1 MAKLVPSA
9 ASTTGPSS
17 ASSQSYSKHPKGPSV
32 SDNAENELAV
42 TRVINHP
49 PVAKDDRLRIEAN
62 NQVVA
67 SILDNDNDPDGDKL
81 NIISV
86 TSPTK
91 KGSTVTINDNGTVT
105 FLPASNIVGADTFS
119 YIISDGKGK
128 TDKAKVSI
136 SIKQV
141 LDRHCGSNKPRN
153 DVYKGRS
160 GTKWRRTNAK
170 SG

>member
-1 MAKLVPSA
+1 M
-9 ASTTGPSS
+9 T
-17 ASSQSYSKHPKGPSV
+17 
-32 SDNAENELAV
+32 
-42 TRVINHP
+42 NHP

-105 FLPASNIVGADTFS
+105 FSPASNIVGADTFS

-128 TDKAKVSI
+128 TDNGKVSI

-141 LDRHCGSNKPRN
+141 LDRTVDQTNHETTSTKGE
-153 DVYKGRS
+153 VGRS
-160 GTKWRRTNAK
+160 GEVQMQNQADRVHDSRDRIPQQQIQENAPTNAN
-170 SG
+170 SSNSP

>member
-1 MAKLVPSA
+1 MAKLVPRLLLLLVHR
-9 ASTTGPSS
+9 AS
-17 ASSQSYSKHPKGPSV
+17 SSQSYSKHPKVPSV
-32 SDNAENELAV
+32 SDNAENELGD
-42 TRVINHP
+42 TQVINHP
-49 PVAKDDRLRIEAN
+49 PVAKDDRLRVEAN

-81 NIISV
+81 KIISV

-105 FLPASNIVGADTFS
+105 FLPARNIVGADTFS

-128 TDKAKVSI
+128 TDNGKVSI

-141 LDRHCGSNKPRN
+141 LDRTMDQTNHETTST
-153 DVYKGRS
+153 KGE
-160 GTKWRRTNAK
+160 GELNGEKV
-170 SG
+170 

>member
-1 MAKLVPSA
+1 M
-9 ASTTGPSS
+9 
-17 ASSQSYSKHPKGPSV
+17 
-32 SDNAENELAV
+32 
-42 TRVINHP
+42 INHP

-105 FLPASNIVGADTFS
+105 FLPARNIVGADTFS

-128 TDKAKVSI
+128 TDN
-136 SIKQV
+136 
-141 LDRHCGSNKPRN
+141 G
-153 DVYKGRS
+153 
-160 GTKWRRTNAK
+160 K
-170 SG
+170 SFNYY

>member
-1 MAKLVPSA
+1 M
-9 ASTTGPSS
+9 
-17 ASSQSYSKHPKGPSV
+17 
-32 SDNAENELAV
+32 
-42 TRVINHP
+42 INHP
-49 PVAKDDRLRIEAN
+49 PVAKDDRLRTEAN

-105 FLPASNIVGADTFS
+105 FSPASNIVGADTFS

-128 TDKAKVSI
+128 TDNGKVSV

-141 LDRHCGSNKPRN
+141 LDRTVDQTNHETTSA
-153 DVYKGRS
+153 KGEVERS
-160 GTKWRRTNAK
+160 GEKGIDQMQNQADRVHDSRDRIPQQQVQDKAPTNAN
-170 SG
+170 SSNSP

>member
-1 MAKLVPSA
+1 M
-9 ASTTGPSS
+9 T
-17 ASSQSYSKHPKGPSV
+17 
-32 SDNAENELAV
+32 
-42 TRVINHP
+42 NHP

-91 KGSTVTINDNGTVT
+91 RGSTVTINDNGTVT
-105 FLPASNIVGADTFS
+105 FSPASNIVGADTFS

-128 TDKAKVSI
+128 TDNGKVSI

-141 LDRHCGSNKPRN
+141 LDRTVDQTNHETTST
-153 DVYKGRS
+153 KGEVERS
-160 GTKWRRTNAK
+160 GEKGIDQMQNQVDRVHDSRDRIPQQQIQENAPTNAN
-170 SG
+170 SSNSP

>member
-1 MAKLVPSA
+1 M
-9 ASTTGPSS
+9 
-17 ASSQSYSKHPKGPSV
+17 
-32 SDNAENELAV
+32 
-42 TRVINHP
+42 INHP

-105 FLPASNIVGADTFS
+105 FLPARNIVGADTFS

-136 SIKQV
+136 TIKQV